1 MEWWKEIF
9 GELYFKIDGAKKWA
23 HRDTDIIESMLK
35 LKKRDQILDLACGY
49 GRIAI
54 ELSKRGYMVTGFD
67 LSQSFLELAK
77 KAAKR
82 ENLTVQFIR
91 GDMRRIPFEESFDYV
106 INWQT
111 SYGYFEKEEDN
122 FSVLQEIYL
131 ALKPGGEFLLDV
143 VNRDNLIKR
152 FATKNWTE
160 REDYYFLV
168 EDKFNPLTSRLET
181 DWILVWENGDV
192 RKLSHSV
199 RIYSLHEIRKM
210 LKEAGFVD
218 IKVLGNYQGE
228 DFNAA
233 SPRIITLCQKR
244 N

>member
-1 MEWWKEIF
+1 MEWWEKIF
-9 GELYFKIDGAKKWA
+9 DELYFKIDGAKKWA
-23 HRDTDIIESMLK
+23 HRDSDAIESMLE
-35 LKKRDQILDLACGY
+35 LKKGDKILDLACGY

-82 ENLTVQFIR
+82 ENLTVQFVR
-91 GDMRRIPFEESFDYV
+91 GDMRRIPFKGCFDYI

-111 SYGYFEKEEDN
+111 SFGYFEDEEDN
-122 FSVLQEIYL
+122 FRVLQEVYW
-131 ALKPGGEFLLDV
+131 ALKPCGKFLLDV

-152 FATKNWTE
+152 FTTKNWTE

-181 DWILVWENGDV
+181 DWILIWENGDV

-199 RIYSLHEIRKM
+199 RVYSLHEIRTM
-210 LKEAGFVD
+210 LKKADLID
-218 IKVLGNYQGE
+218 IKVLATIKENISMLRHPE
-228 DFNAA
+228 
-233 SPRIITLCQKR
+233 S
-244 N
+244 